1 MAQRRR
7 SAAAIEARVGEDALR
22 GDGTVQQI
30 AWRHG
35 AHSNQASQRK
45 RNASEN
51 LAESFERR
59 EKAGLEPQSR
69 LLGAVPLG
77 VGCPDRGSR
86 RNRFSRGC
94 AR

>member
-7 SAAAIEARVGEDALR
+7 SAVAFTVRVAKDALR
-22 GDGTVQQI
+22 GDGTMQQI

-45 RNASEN
+45 RNASEK
-51 LAESFERR
+51 LAELFERR

-69 LLGAVPLG
+69 LLAL
-77 VGCPDRGSR
+77 SR
-86 RNRFSRGC
+86 L
-94 AR
+94 A